1 MILPSD
7 PGWSKGRAKLGHL
20 LMLTR
25 NSATSEPQ
33 LPPSKDFLQ
42 TMYALTHFFRLTL
55 KVFHHKVRKI
65 QWM

>member
-25 NSATSEPQ
+25 NSATFEPQ
-33 LPPSKDFLQ
+33 LPPSKDFYKLCIH
-42 TMYALTHFFRLTL
+42 LHIFLG
-55 KVFHHKVRKI
+55 
-65 QWM
+65 